1 MGPADEAEM
10 GCGQGCLMEPKD
22 DLVRLSDPQDRKRQ
36 SMVQLRLRLSTHL
49 LVPSFQRTAPA
60 WGKSSSRATLLHRP
74 FQFPFQ
80 RCRVGCGKSKN
91 AFNSIPV
98 DP

>member
-60 WGKSSSRATLLHRP
+60 WGSRQAAPLFYIARFSFPSSDA
-74 FQFPFQ
+74 
-80 RCRVGCGKSKN
+80 
-91 AFNSIPV
+91 A
-98 DP
+98 